1 MRIRPHIDDYARAVS
16 YVLLATWAFVFMFNP
31 PVAFETGSDVV
42 VRAVWLAFCILGCAF
57 AVGGAVSGVDLK
69 MELPGLML
77 AAIGPAL
84 YCVSQLQLILTGSLG
99 RDALVW
105 FALYATSTLFPRLL
119 SLNAEVGR
127 QRRIVRR
134 AEAKK

>member
-16 YVLLATWAFVFMFNP
+16 YVLLAAWAFVFLFNP
-31 PVAFETGSDVV
+31 PEAFATGSDAA
-42 VRAVWLAFCILGCAF
+42 VRALWLSFCIVGCAF
-57 AVGGAVSGVDLK
+57 ATAGAVSGIDLK
-69 MELPGLML
+69 MELPGIML

-84 YCVSQLQLILTGSLG
+84 YCVSQLQLILTGSPG

-105 FALYATSTLFPRLL
+105 FALYGTSTLFPRLL